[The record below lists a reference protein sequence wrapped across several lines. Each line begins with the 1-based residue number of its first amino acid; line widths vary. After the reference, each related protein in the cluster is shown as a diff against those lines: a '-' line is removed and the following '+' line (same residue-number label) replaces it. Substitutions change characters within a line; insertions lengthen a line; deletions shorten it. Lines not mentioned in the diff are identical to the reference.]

1 MKINMPVTQKE
12 VFLEPGK
19 PIVTKTDL
27 KGIIT
32 YANESFVTIS
42 GFSRNELIGANH
54 NIVRH
59 PDMPPEAF
67 DDLWTTVKAGRPWRG
82 LVKNRSKN
90 GDHYWVEAFVTPMT
104 ANGQIVGYQSVR
116 NIPKRED
123 VAAAESLYRAVR
135 DKTAPFPKTPVSRE
149 KLELGGRVWLTAF
162 ASGLLAIAGAALG
175 STAGIGLAALA
186 ALTGLGGAWYLS
198 HGVASKLNALNR
210 TIQALD
216 EGKLATRIE
225 APAGPLHELFVGMEV
240 MRIHLRA
247 MFADVL
253 VSAREVD
260 ERSRE
265 LDGAMQALVSA
276 TGSQGENVMQVA
288 AAMEQMSVSIN
299 EVSNN
304 TDRSLEAVKRT
315 EESAQDAMKTMEA
328 GIASSHRVVSV
339 VTQSQT
345 RISEVNA
352 SVEKIRAV
360 SQVINDIAEQTNL
373 LALNAA
379 IEAARAGEQGRGFA
393 VVADEVRK
401 LAERTSA
408 ATTEI
413 GTMISAIQGE
423 TRSAIASID
432 AGSAQAHAGA
442 ELAQRAAGSLQQINE
457 GAHQTMEKVDAIAA
471 AINTHSREADQIV
484 GHVRQIME
492 MVGRNSAGAKE
503 TLIEATSLSGLA
515 VNLKEISRVFK
526 LGAAGELAMT
536 IHKKMPDVVRDG
548 ARQMGLLLE
557 QAISGGQLTEADLF
571 DDAYR
576 PIANTRPQKY
586 STRFDTLTDRVFL
599 VLQERLLD
607 ANPEVVYAIGTDRN
621 GYVPTHNK
629 RFSQPLTGDY
639 EKDFVGNRSK
649 RVFDDPVG
657 KQCGKH
663 EMPFLIQTYR
673 RDTGEIMHDI
683 SAPVYVNGRH
693 WGGFRIGYRA

>member
-1 MKINMPVTQKE
+1 
-12 VFLEPGK
+12 
-19 PIVTKTDL
+19 
-27 KGIIT
+27 
-32 YANESFVTIS
+32 
-42 GFSRNELIGANH
+42 
-54 NIVRH
+54 
-59 PDMPPEAF
+59 
-67 DDLWTTVKAGRPWRG
+67 
-82 LVKNRSKN
+82 
-90 GDHYWVEAFVTPMT
+90 
-104 ANGQIVGYQSVR
+104 
-116 NIPKRED
+116 
-123 VAAAESLYRAVR
+123 
-135 DKTAPFPKTPVSRE
+135 
-149 KLELGGRVWLTAF
+149 
-162 ASGLLAIAGAALG
+162 
-175 STAGIGLAALA
+175 
-186 ALTGLGGAWYLS
+186 
-198 HGVASKLNALNR
+198 
-210 TIQALD
+210 
-216 EGKLATRIE
+216 
-225 APAGPLHELFVGMEV
+225 
-240 MRIHLRA
+240 
-247 MFADVL
+247 
-253 VSAREVD
+253 
-260 ERSRE
+260 
-265 LDGAMQALVSA
+265 
-276 TGSQGENVMQVA
+276 
-288 AAMEQMSVSIN
+288 
-299 EVSNN
+299 
-304 TDRSLEAVKRT
+304 
-315 EESAQDAMKTMEA
+315 
-328 GIASSHRVVSV
+328 
-339 VTQSQT
+339 
-345 RISEVNA
+345 
-352 SVEKIRAV
+352 
-360 SQVINDIAEQTNL
+360 
-373 LALNAA
+373 A

-526 LGAAGELAMT
+526 LGAAGEFAMT
-536 IHKKMPDVVRDG
+536 IHKKMPDVVREG

-557 QAISGGQLTEADLF
+557 QAISGGQVTEADLF

-586 STRFDTLTDRVFL
+586 STRFDTLTDRVFP